1 MRQIA
6 IYGKGGIGKST
17 TTQNVAAA
25 LAEKGRH
32 LMLVGCD
39 PKADSARL
47 LLHGMAGATVL
58 DELRRCDGDIESL
71 NIKLLSLTDCTAFV
85 RSNPEAPSRASD
97 APDAGLSPL

>member
-71 NIKLLSLTDCTAFV
+71 NIKNVIFDGLHGI
-85 RSNPEAPSRASD
+85 RAVES
-97 APDAGLSPL
+97 G